1 MMILNFSLDNKIL
14 DKNSSFAKRAIEY
27 GNLVKKY
34 IVIAPGRKNEKIEL
48 SEKVIAYGSGGNN
61 KLMQFFKIYKSAKK
75 LLRDEKFNV
84 ITVQDQYYLALIG
97 LCLSKKFKI
106 GLEIQVHGFEKYC
119 GLRKL
124 ITKYVLPRANSVR
137 CVSQRLKKQLTI
149 EFSVKEEK
157 VTVVPIYSQLS
168 IVNYPPATQA
178 SLLALRAGELRINKN
193 KDKFVFLTV
202 GRFVPVKNI
211 GMQIEAM
218 KEVAK
223 KYPSAELWIIG
234 DGPEKKNYELQ
245 ITRPPRKSACWRCG
259 QANYKLQKNIKLL
272 GWQDDLNKYYNM
284 ADVFVLSS
292 DSEGWGMAVIEA
304 ASFGLPIIMTDVG
317 CAREVIKDNESG
329 IIIPVG
335 DRQKLIEAMLK
346 IIEDENLRK
355 KLGENAKLAVSQLLG
370 KEQILDLYKKSWGI
384 ALARKL

>member
-97 LCLSKKFKI
+97 LCLSKKFRI
-106 GLEIQVHGFEKYC
+106 GLEIQVHGFEKYN

-124 ITKYVLPRANSVR
+124 IAKYVLPQANVVR
-137 CVSQRLKKQLTI
+137 CVSQRLKKQLI
-149 EFSVKEEK
+149 NEFVVQEEK
-157 VTVVPIYSQLS
+157 IIVVPIYSQLS

-193 KDKFVFLTV
+193 KDQFVFLTA
-202 GRFVPVKNI
+202 GRFVLVKNI
-211 GMQIEAM
+211 KMQIEAM

-223 KYPSAELWIIG
+223 KYPNAELWIVG

-245 ITRPPRKSACWRCG
+245 A
-259 QANYKLQKNIKLL
+259 ANYKLQKNIKLL
-272 GWQDDLNKYYNM
+272 GWQGDLNKYYNM